1 MFMEKLGA
9 ILLDRYLT
17 EEENDML
24 ISEKMQPMIKNNS
37 AIRAMFEEGK
47 KMAAIYGAE
56 NVYDFSLGNPNVPA
70 PECVKQAIVDILNE
84 EDPVMVHGY
93 MSNTGFEDVRRAI
106 ADNLNKR
113 FGTTFSQDNLIMT
126 VGAASGINVV
136 LKTILN
142 PGDEVLTFAPFFV
155 EYGSYVRNYDGNL
168 VIVSP
173 NTVDFQPNLKEF
185 EEKITEKT
193 KAVIINTPNNPTGV
207 VYSQE
212 TIEALASIL
221 EKKSAQLGTDIVLIS
236 DEPYREL
243 VYDGVKVPFITKFY
257 KNTIIVYS
265 YSKSLS
271 LAGERIGYIVIPD
284 EMTDSKDVYT
294 AASIANRVMGS
305 VNAPSLI
312 QRAVMR
318 CVDATTD
325 ISIYDKNRN
334 LLYSSLKEYGYECI
348 KPEGAFYLFV
358 KIMGDDEAGFCEIC
372 KKHHILVVPGSSF
385 FCPGYVRISYCVTY
399 EQIERSLPAFQAVAQ
414 EFLK

>member
-243 VYDGVKVPFITKFY
+243 AYDGVKVPFITKFY